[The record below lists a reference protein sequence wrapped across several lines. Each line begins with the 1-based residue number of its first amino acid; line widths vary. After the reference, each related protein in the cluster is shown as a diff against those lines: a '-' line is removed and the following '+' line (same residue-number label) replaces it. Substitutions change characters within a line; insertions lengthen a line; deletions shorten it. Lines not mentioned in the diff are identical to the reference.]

1 MLGAS
6 PKKQPELRST
16 PETSK
21 REESGFLQQRERNIM
36 SAPKKS
42 QHSEAEQAAL
52 RLLQADIPDT
62 DRPYLEIAKLTGL
75 TEEAVLELL
84 RRLKEQ
90 GVVRRFGATLR
101 HQQAGYGANAMVA
114 WYVEQ
119 DRDLDQVGEI
129 MARRPEITH
138 CYQRVNCYAW
148 PYNLYTMVH
157 ARSHEECLEVVEH
170 LARIAQVSQYDILFS
185 RKELKKT
192 SMAYF

>member
-1 MLGAS
+1 M
-6 PKKQPELRST
+6 ST
-16 PETSK
+16 SSK
-21 REESGFLQQRERNIM
+21 ARE
-36 SAPKKS
+36 
-42 QHSEAEQAAL
+42 HSEAEKAAL

-62 DRPYLEIAKLTGL
+62 ERPYLEIAERTGL
-75 TEEAVLELL
+75 TEAEVLDLL
-84 RRLKEQ
+84 GQLKGE

-114 WYVEQ
+114 WFVEQ
-119 DRDLDQVGEI
+119 DRDLDEVGAI
-129 MARRPEITH
+129 MAQRPEITH

-157 ARSHEECLEVVEH
+157 ARSREECLDVVQQ
-170 LARIAQVSQYDILFS
+170 LARIAQVPQYDILFS

>member
-1 MLGAS
+1 LGLPENIPGEMLSGVIRRNISRPAMEQS
-6 PKKQPELRST
+6 RMS
-16 PETSK
+16 TSK
-21 REESGFLQQRERNIM
+21 NSHE
-36 SAPKKS
+36 
-42 QHSEAEQAAL
+42 HTEAEQAAL

-62 DRPYLEIAKLTGL
+62 ERPYLEIAERTGL
-75 TEEAVLELL
+75 TEEAVLDLL
-84 RRLKEQ
+84 RCLKDR

-114 WYVEQ
+114 WFVEQ
-119 DRDLDQVGEI
+119 DRDLDVVGSI
-129 MARRPEITH
+129 MAQRPEITH

-157 ARSHEECLEVVEH
+157 ARSREECLDVVEQ
-170 LARIAQVSQYDILFS
+170 LARIAQVPQYDILFS

>member
-1 MLGAS
+1 M
-6 PKKQPELRST
+6 ST
-16 PETSK
+16 ATNFHEHP
-21 REESGFLQQRERNIM
+21 
-36 SAPKKS
+36 
-42 QHSEAEQAAL
+42 EAEQAAL

-62 DRPYLEIAKLTGL
+62 EQPYLEIAQRTGL
-75 TEEAVLELL
+75 TEEAVLDLL
-84 RRLKEQ
+84 RHLKDR

-114 WYVEQ
+114 WFVEQ
-119 DRDLDQVGEI
+119 DRDLDEVGAI
-129 MARRPEITH
+129 MANRPEISH

-157 ARSHEECLEVVEH
+157 ARSREDCLDVVEQ
-170 LARIAQVSQYDILFS
+170 LARIAQVPQYDILFS

>member
-1 MLGAS
+1 M
-6 PKKQPELRST
+6 ST
-16 PETSK
+16 STNSHEHT
-21 REESGFLQQRERNIM
+21 
-36 SAPKKS
+36 
-42 QHSEAEQAAL
+42 EAEQAAL

-62 DRPYLEIAKLTGL
+62 ERPYLEIAERTGL
-75 TEEAVLELL
+75 TEEAVLDLL
-84 RRLKEQ
+84 RRLKDR

-114 WYVEQ
+114 WFVEQ
-119 DRDLDQVGEI
+119 ERDLNEVGAI
-129 MARRPEITH
+129 MANRPEISH

-157 ARSHEECLEVVEH
+157 ARSREDCLDVVEQ
-170 LARIAQVSQYDILFS
+170 LARIAQVPQYDILFS

>member
-1 MLGAS
+1 M
-6 PKKQPELRST
+6 ST
-16 PETSK
+16 SSK
-21 REESGFLQQRERNIM
+21 TQE
-36 SAPKKS
+36 
-42 QHSEAEQAAL
+42 HSEAEKAAL

-62 DRPYLEIAKLTGL
+62 ERPYLEIAERTGL
-75 TEEAVLELL
+75 TEAEVLDLL
-84 RRLKEQ
+84 GHLKDE

-114 WYVEQ
+114 WFVEQ
-119 DRDLDQVGEI
+119 DRDLDEVGAI
-129 MARRPEITH
+129 MAQRPEITH

-157 ARSHEECLEVVEH
+157 ARSREECLDVVQQ
-170 LARIAQVSQYDILFS
+170 LARIAQVPQYDILFS

>member
-1 MLGAS
+1 M
-6 PKKQPELRST
+6 ST
-16 PETSK
+16 SSTDQKHSK
-21 REESGFLQQRERNIM
+21 
-36 SAPKKS
+36 
-42 QHSEAEQAAL
+42 AEKAAL

-62 DRPYLEIAKLTGL
+62 ERPYLEIAERTGL
-75 TEEAVLELL
+75 TEAEVLDLL
-84 RRLKEQ
+84 GHLKDE

-114 WYVEQ
+114 WFVEQ
-119 DRDLDQVGEI
+119 DQDLDEVGAI
-129 MARRPEITH
+129 MAQRPEITH

-157 ARSHEECLEVVEH
+157 ARSREECLDVVQQ
-170 LARIAQVSQYDILFS
+170 LARIAQVPQYDILFS

>member
-1 MLGAS
+1 M
-6 PKKQPELRST
+6 ST
-16 PETSK
+16 A
-21 REESGFLQQRERNIM
+21 NITKNF
-36 SAPKKS
+36 SN
-42 QHSEAEQAAL
+42 AEQAAL

-62 DRPYLEIAKLTGL
+62 ERPYQEIAEQTGL
-75 TEEAVLELL
+75 TETAVLRLL
-84 RRLKEQ
+84 QDLKEQ

-114 WYVEQ
+114 WFVEQ
-119 DRDLDQVGEI
+119 DRDLDEVGKI
-129 MARRPEITH
+129 MAQRPEITH

-157 ARSHEECLEVVEH
+157 ARSREECMDVVEQ
-170 LARIAQVSQYDILFS
+170 LARIARVPQYDILFS